1 MKEEVSHPSCMNKKT
16 PPSAESCS
24 SSESAFSGS
33 APSGSASIHHERSPF
48 ERSVLEVASR
58 AGSILVESGA
68 EISVE
73 ETIERI
79 CSHYGVQSEHAY
91 VLSNGIFLAAGSR
104 SEKSY
109 ASVRYIP
116 VKGTRFDRVSAVN
129 QFSREVVAGKY
140 TVEEAEKEL
149 DRIEHLPGKPGLAQ
163 ILASGAGAAAFCV
176 LFGGNG
182 TDALCA
188 FLAGILLW
196 VFILRAVAAGKSKMV
211 TNIIGGMLVTTIC
224 YILKYFGVGQNLHEM
239 IIGSV
244 MPMIPGAAFINGI
257 RDITDE
263 DYLSGFVRMLDALLV
278 FVSISIGVAVVTVLA
293 YSLTGGALL

>member
-1 MKEEVSHPSCMNKKT
+1 MNKKT

-24 SSESAFSGS
+24 SSESASSRSVSSGS
-33 APSGSASIHHERSPF
+33 AFSGSASIHHERSPF

-68 EISVE
+68 EISRVE

-79 CSHYGVQSEHAY
+79 CRHYGVQSEHAY

-224 YILKYFGVGQNLHEM
+224 YILKYFDVGQNLHEM